1 MDLRDK
7 KSLLVYCYS
16 NLPNFSTH
24 ENIFCW
30 LLQPVQIRLRR
41 VEFLIKFVFPNLMI
55 HVEFAK
61 CLFNVSL
68 NKGMLKCET
77 FILTSSK
84 LTCTCHIHLLV
95 HTDIFFFCRC
105 PFRLIRPSGRFLFY
119 CHSSYELTRPS
130 RCFLSFAVAYTDQA
144 VHKNVFL
151 PLTHPTQANSS
162 TQTDV
167 YFPLSQPTQVNSSTR
182 TFCFQ

>member
-1 MDLRDK
+1 MNLRVK

-16 NLPNFSTH
+16 NLTNFSTH

-55 HVEFAK
+55 HVEFSK

-68 NKGMLKCET
+68 NKGKLKCKS

-84 LTCTCHIHLLV
+84 LTCTCRHVFLSHATLVFFFAVVHLGSFVHLGVFFFTVIARTNLLV
-95 HTDIFFFCRC
+95 
-105 PFRLIRPSGRFLFY
+105 P
-119 CHSSYELTRPS
+119 
-130 RCFLSFAVAYTDQA
+130 A
-144 VHKNVFL
+144 
-151 PLTHPTQANSS
+151 
-162 TQTDV
+162 DV
-167 YFPLSQPTQVNSSTR
+167 SFPLPWPIQTKPSTR
-182 TFCFQ
+182 TFSYP

>member
-1 MDLRDK
+1 MNLRVK

-30 LLQPVQIRLRR
+30 LLQSVQIRLRR

-55 HVEFAK
+55 HVEFSK

-68 NKGMLKCET
+68 NKGKLKCKS

-84 LTCTCHIHLLV
+84 LTCR
-95 HTDIFFFCRC
+95 CR
-105 PFRLIRPSGRFLFY
+105 
-119 CHSSYELTRPS
+119 HV
-130 RCFLSFAVAYTDQA
+130 FLSHA
-144 VHKNVFL
+144 
-151 PLTHPTQANSS
+151 THTYSS
-162 TQTDV
+162 TQTFFFFFAVVHLDSFVHLGVFFFTVIARTNLLVPADV
-167 YFPLSQPTQVNSSTR
+167 SFPLPWPIQTKPSTR
-182 TFCFQ
+182 TFSYH